1 MIEPPTQAASCSPGS
16 LRIATGAALF
26 ACTNAAATAL
36 YRRGGASVVSLY
48 VIRSPIV
55 YVANVLLVA
64 LQEGRPAATN
74 VLLLRT
80 GSATATRL
88 ALTRSLLNSLKQI
101 LLSIAFVYLTYAG
114 MCMCMCMCMCM
125 YGPLSQHAE
134 RRIDGLTQLE
144 QHSSKAQSRPPPLP
158 KVHALG
164 TRYIPTPRALRNPH
178 LPGGVLI
185 GSLSPEPQ
193 RCLL

>member
-1 MIEPPTQAASCSPGS
+1 MIEPPSQAASCSPGA
-16 LRIATGAALF
+16 LRVATGAALF

-55 YVANVLLVA
+55 FVANVAIVA
-64 LQEGRPAATN
+64 LQEGTLAATN

-101 LLSIAFVYLTYAG
+101 LLSVAFVYLTYADNILSLTPNPNPNPNSNPNPSPNHPNQG
-114 MCMCMCMCMCM
+114 RMCTHDGCNKT
-125 YGPLSQHAE
+125 
-134 RRIDGLTQLE
+134 RRAG
-144 QHSSKAQSRPPPLP
+144 
-158 KVHALG
+158 
-164 TRYIPTPRALRNPH
+164 
-178 LPGGVLI
+178 
-185 GSLSPEPQ
+185 
-193 RCLL
+193 

>member
-1 MIEPPTQAASCSPGS
+1 MLTRFAKWFRVRLTPQTSTEARDNAMIEPPTQAASCSPGS

-114 MCMCMCMCMCM
+114 MCLCM
-125 YGPLSQHAE
+125 
-134 RRIDGLTQLE
+134 
-144 QHSSKAQSRPPPLP
+144 
-158 KVHALG
+158 
-164 TRYIPTPRALRNPH
+164 
-178 LPGGVLI
+178 
-185 GSLSPEPQ
+185 
-193 RCLL
+193 

>member
-1 MIEPPTQAASCSPGS
+1 MCALRRRNNLRFFSYRHHSAQRPASSLLRAARRPAAVVHDRAALPGGLLLARGASC
-16 LRIATGAALF
+16 RDGAALF

-55 YVANVLLVA
+55 FAANVAIVA
-64 LQEGRPAATN
+64 LQEGTLAATN

-101 LLSIAFVYLTYAG
+101 LLSVAFVYLTYADNI
-114 MCMCMCMCMCM
+114 
-125 YGPLSQHAE
+125 LS
-134 RRIDGLTQLE
+134 LT
-144 QHSSKAQSRPPPLP
+144 P
-158 KVHALG
+158 
-164 TRYIPTPRALRNPH
+164 NP
-178 LPGGVLI
+178 
-185 GSLSPEPQ
+185 SPSPNPNPNPSPSPSPNP
-193 RCLL
+193 

>member
-1 MIEPPTQAASCSPGS
+1 LPSNKMIDPPTQATSCSPGA

-64 LQEGRPAATN
+64 LQEGRPAATS

-80 GSATATRL
+80 GSPTATRL
-88 ALTRSLLNSLKQI
+88 ALMRSLLNSLKQI
-101 LLSIAFVYLTYAG
+101 LLSVAFVCLTYAG
-114 MCMCMCMCMCM
+114 M
-125 YGPLSQHAE
+125 YGP
-134 RRIDGLTQLE
+134 R
-144 QHSSKAQSRPPPLP
+144 
-158 KVHALG
+158 
-164 TRYIPTPRALRNPH
+164 
-178 LPGGVLI
+178 
-185 GSLSPEPQ
+185 
-193 RCLL
+193 